1 MSDTQTQILSKGEE
15 ILKNMEGQS
24 KSSIFSKDFWY
35 GSIMEWSMKNEKF
48 KTNMFRFV
56 DVLPSLTSGN
66 EVARHLK
73 EYFSENG
80 DELPS
85 VFNVGLGLGS
95 LAPGFMAGAIRKNIT
110 GMAKMFITGET
121 PDEALPV
128 LKKSRKNKM
137 TFTVDLL
144 GEATLSEK
152 EAQDYQNKYRELMDW
167 LVKDSQKWEE
177 VPQIDRDHEGTLP
190 KVNVSVKL
198 TALYSQIN
206 DKSWDETKN
215 ILKERLRFIFRAGM
229 ERNIFINLDM
239 EQYSVKHLT
248 VEVFTELIN
257 ESEFKNYK
265 FFGLVIQAYLRDSFE
280 DIIILT
286 EIAQKRAVPFWIRL
300 VKGAYWDYEVIEA
313 EQHGW
318 PIPVYTS
325 KTESDA
331 NYERC
336 AKYLLENI
344 KFLRPAF
351 ASHNV
356 RTLAACIVHA
366 EKLAIPKAALE
377 FQMLY
382 GMAEPI
388 KKALVDMGYRLREY
402 APVGELI
409 PGMAY
414 LVRRLLENT
423 SNESWLRG
431 KFAEGKTTA
440 ELLKDPA
447 QDLVPTS
454 HEIQKKPGQFYNEP
468 LLDFAIKT
476 DREKVQKALNEF
488 KASLPVPV
496 PLIVN
501 NNEIWSQKSLDRVN
515 PSHQEQIIGK
525 VHLATSQ
532 DAENALQAAHAAYK
546 TWRNQPADQ
555 RAALVDKLADLMVRN
570 RFKLIATQVYE
581 VGKPWAEADG
591 DICEAI
597 DFCRY
602 YAKHMR
608 EINKPL
614 KVGDVSGESS
624 HYIYKSR
631 GVTVVIAPWNF
642 PLAILCGMVT
652 AAAVTGNTVVMKP
665 AEQSSVVALGLMKL
679 IQEAGFPPGV
689 INFLPGLGEEVG
701 EYLVNHPLTAT
712 IAFTGS
718 KEVGLHI
725 LKQAA
730 LVRPGQTHVKRCII
744 EMGGKN
750 AVIIDND
757 ADLDEAVSGVLYS
770 AFGFSG
776 QKCSAASRVIVLDE
790 IYDRFVDRLVAAAES
805 ISILPAENPMAYMG
819 PVVDQ
824 EAYERIIATITAAE
838 KIHKI
843 IFRADVPAGGFYVP
857 ATIFGEVPGDSK
869 LAQQEIFGP
878 VIAIIRAQNL
888 DQALKIANSTEY
900 ALTGGVFSRSPAN
913 IHKVREEFEV
923 GNLYINRGI
932 TGAMVNR
939 HPFGGFKMSGVGSK
953 TGGPDYLKQYM
964 EPVCITENTLRRGF
978 APVEEE
984 GL

>member
-1 MSDTQTQILSKGEE
+1 
-15 ILKNMEGQS
+15 
-24 KSSIFSKDFWY
+24 
-35 GSIMEWSMKNEKF
+35 MKNEKF

-56 DVLPSLTSGN
+56 DVLPALNSGS

-80 DELPS
+80 EELPS

-95 LAPGFMAGAIRKNIT
+95 LAPGLMAGAIRKNVT
-110 GMAKMFITGET
+110 AMAKMFITGET

-128 LKKSRKNKM
+128 LKKARKNKI
-137 TFTVDLL
+137 TFTVDIL

-152 EAQDYQNKYRELMDW
+152 EAQDYQGKYMELIDW
-167 LVKDSQKWEE
+167 LEKDSQKWEE
-177 VPQIDRDHEGTLP
+177 IPQIDCDHEGAMP
-190 KVNVSVKL
+190 KVNVSVKM

-206 DKSWDETKN
+206 DKSWDDSKS
-215 ILKERLRFIFRAGM
+215 ILKERLRNVFRAGVKK
-229 ERNIFINLDM
+229 NLFINLDM

-248 VEVFTELIN
+248 LEVFTELVN
-257 ESEFKNYK
+257 EAEFKNYK
-265 FFGLVIQAYLRDSFE
+265 FFGIVIQAYLRDSFE
-280 DIIILT
+280 DIKMLT
-286 EIAQKRAVPFWIRL
+286 EVAQKRGTPFWVRL
-300 VKGAYWDYEVIEA
+300 VKGAYWDYETIEA
-313 EQHGW
+313 EQRGW

-325 KTESDA
+325 KAESDA
-331 NYERC
+331 NYEVC

-344 KFLRPAF
+344 KHIRPAF

-356 RTLAACIVHA
+356 RTLAACIVYA
-366 EKLAIPKAALE
+366 EKLNIPKEALE

-402 APVGELI
+402 SPVGELI

-447 QDLVPTS
+447 QGLTPTS
-454 HEIQKKPGQFYNEP
+454 SEITKKPGAFYNEP
-468 LLDFAIKT
+468 LVDFAAPEARKNIEVALAEVKKSLPIT
-476 DREKVQKALNEF
+476 VPVIINNTALSSQKILDRE
-488 KASLPVPV
+488 
-496 PLIVN
+496 
-501 NNEIWSQKSLDRVN
+501 N
-515 PSHQEQIIGK
+515 PSAPTQIVGK
-525 VHLATSQ
+525 VHLATTQ
-532 DAENALQAAHAAYK
+532 DAENALAAAQTAFK
-546 TWRNQPADQ
+546 SWKNVPVRD
-555 RAALVDKLADLMVRN
+555 RANLVDKLADIMTRDK
-570 RFKLIATQVYE
+570 FKLMATQVYE

-591 DICEAI
+591 DIGEAI

-602 YAKHMR
+602 YARHMR
-608 EINKPL
+608 EIEKPL
-614 KVGDVSGESS
+614 RVGNVPGENSQ
-624 HYIYKSR
+624 YIYRPR

-652 AAAVTGNTVVMKP
+652 AAAVTGNTVIMKP
-665 AEQSSVVALGLMKL
+665 AEQSSVIALGLMRM

-689 INFLPGLGEEVG
+689 VNFLPGLGEEVG

-718 KEVGLHI
+718 KAVGLHI

-730 LVRPGQTHVKRCII
+730 IVHPGQNHVKRCII

-750 AVIIDND
+750 AVIIDSD
-757 ADLDEAVSGVLYS
+757 SDLDEAVGGVLYS

-790 IYDRFVDRLVAAAES
+790 VYDRFVDRLVAAAQS
-805 ISILPAENPMAYMG
+805 IDILPSENPKAYMG
-819 PVVDQ
+819 PVVDK
-824 EAYERIIATITAAE
+824 EAYERICGTIADAE
-838 KIHKI
+838 KNHKLL
-843 IFRADVPAGGFYVP
+843 FKASVPAQGYFVP
-857 ATIFGEVPGDSK
+857 ATIFGEVAGDSR

-878 VIAIIRAQNL
+878 VVAVIRAKDL
-888 DQALKIANSTEY
+888 DQALEIANSTEY
-900 ALTGGVFSRSPAN
+900 ALTGGLFSRSPAN
-913 IHKVREEFEV
+913 IARVRTELEV

-932 TGAMVNR
+932 TGAMVDR

-964 EPVCITENTLRRGF
+964 EPICITENTLRRGF
-978 APVEEE
+978 APAEE
-984 GL
+984 